1 MFFQIE
7 RGSTESTYSLS
18 LCIRLMTVIYG
29 VPDLVVAGKRVPF
42 GRREVTTQFTC
53 SVVVNSILLEH
64 PVVLSEVLFELNIFV
79 YGWKSMAFRVMTTNI
94 NKLGFLINQIFR

>member
-18 LCIRLMTVIYG
+18 LCILLMTVIYG
-29 VPDLVVAGKRVPF
+29 VPGLVVAGERVPF

-64 PVVLSEVLFELNIFV
+64 PVVLNEVLLELNIFV
-79 YGWKSMAFRVMTTNI
+79 YGWKSVVFCVMTTNI
-94 NKLGFLINQIFR
+94 NKLCFLINQIFR